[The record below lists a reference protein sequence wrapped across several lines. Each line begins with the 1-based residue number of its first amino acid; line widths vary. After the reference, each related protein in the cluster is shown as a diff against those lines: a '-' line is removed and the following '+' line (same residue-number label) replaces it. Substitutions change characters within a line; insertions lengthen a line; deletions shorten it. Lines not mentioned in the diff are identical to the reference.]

1 MRRIKASVIN
11 QNKLNSEAS
20 LMEDCEKKGVQE
32 ITACVGLDWADE
44 KHDYKLQAPS
54 WAEPEG
60 GEVKHTSESL
70 IEWVGR
76 LRQRFPERKIA
87 IALEQ
92 SRGALAYLLMR
103 FDFLVLYFINPKG
116 LAKFR
121 EAFRVS
127 GAKDDPDDAG
137 CLLSMILLHRDKL
150 RPWMPDDPQ
159 TRKLRL
165 LTEYRR
171 DCVDRRTA
179 LTNQLTSMLK
189 NYFPQSLSWI
199 GDLTSTMA
207 GDFLTKWP
215 TLDAV
220 KKARPTTLRKFYHE
234 HHSRSAEVIER
245 RIGEIAQAAPFTE
258 DPSIIDPCVLA
269 AQTIIQ
275 QIPVLNAAIE
285 KFDQEI
291 KAGFAA
297 HPDQEIFSS
306 FPGAGDVM
314 APRLLV
320 SIGSNRDRYQDA
332 KELQQF
338 SGIAPVTKR
347 SGNSI
352 TISRRLARP
361 VFVAQSFHEFALHS
375 IPLCPW
381 AAVYYKGQRDLGKSH
396 HCAVRALAYKWIRI
410 IFRCWQL
417 RKPYDEQTY
426 LNALIKR
433 NSPLAAKLKSA

>member
-1 MRRIKASVIN
+1 
-11 QNKLNSEAS
+11 
-20 LMEDCEKKGVQE
+20 MEDSKKDESQE
-32 ITACVGLDWADE
+32 ITACVGLDWADK
-44 KHDYKLQAPS
+44 KHDFKLQAPG
-54 WAEPEG
+54 WLEPEG
-60 GEVKHTSESL
+60 GEIKHTSESL
-70 IEWVGR
+70 IEWVGA
-76 LRQRFPERKIA
+76 LRQRFPEGKIA
-87 IALEQ
+87 IGLEQ

-159 TRKLRL
+159 TRNLRL

-171 DCVDRRTA
+171 DHVDSRTA

-207 GDFLTKWP
+207 SGFLAKWP
-215 TLDAV
+215 TLEAV
-220 KKARPTTLRKFYHE
+220 KKARPTTLRNFYHK

-245 RIGEIAQAAPFTE
+245 RIGEIAKAVPFTE
-258 DPSIIDPCVLA
+258 DPAIIDPCVLA
-269 AQTIIQ
+269 VQTIIQ

-285 KFDQEI
+285 KFDQKI
-291 KAGFAA
+291 KAVFAA
-297 HPDQEIFSS
+297 HPDAEIFSS
-306 FPGAGDVM
+306 FPGAGAVM

-320 SIGSNRDRYQDA
+320 SIGSNRDRYTDA

-361 VFVAQSFHEFALHS
+361 LFVAQSFHEFALHS
-375 IPLCPW
+375 IGFSAW
-381 AAVYYKGQRDLGKSH
+381 AGLYYKGQRDLGKSH
-396 HCAVRALAYKWIRI
+396 HCAVRALAFKWIRI

-426 LNALIKR
+426 INALIKR